1 MVRVRQNFDNS
12 HVEDVPAELRRQL
25 ASEKFEGLIRP
36 GMSIAITCGSR
47 GITNYPEVLRELASI
62 CKEAGAHPFVIPR
75 WAAMPA
81 RPRRDRS
88 GCANRWE

>member
-1 MVRVRQNFDNS
+1 MSENVVSRILEEIPLPRMVRVRQNFDNS

-47 GITNYPEVLRELASI
+47 GITN
-62 CKEAGAHPFVIPR
+62 
-75 WAAMPA
+75 
-81 RPRRDRS
+81 
-88 GCANRWE
+88 